1 MAEDYITKMQNIR
14 PVARINPDFSVSTV
28 LMQSMDNYAYP
39 TIFPI
44 DPLNPSPSPEEWI
57 ELDGIEAFIEAN
69 RRDEVFVFN
78 TDKEA
83 DKFAKGSWKKELKKK
98 EATDIFSTMLQA
110 AEPDK
115 TLVNILQG
123 D

>member
-1 MAEDYITKMQNIR
+1 MAKDYITKMQSIR
-14 PVARINPDFSVSTV
+14 PIARMNPDFSTSTV

-44 DPLNPSPSPEEWI
+44 DPLNLSPNPEDWI

-78 TDKEA
+78 TEKEA
-83 DKFAKGSWKKELKKK
+83 NEFAEGSWKKELKKK
-98 EATDIFSTMLQA
+98 ETVDVFSAMLQA

-123 D
+123 E